1 VDEPS
6 ASPPPPPPTTA
17 DRNERA
23 NDVPAGLS
31 AGEVAAR
38 VDAGKVNLSSV
49 QSSRSLGQIVRA
61 NVFTRFNAIL
71 GVLLAVIL
79 VIGPI
84 NDSLFG
90 LVLVSNAAI
99 GIIQEVRAK
108 RTLDRLTLLA
118 APHAT
123 VARGGRSVE
132 LTVEELVLDDTLA
145 LRAGAQIVVDAVV
158 LDSAGLEVDES
169 LLSGESEPRVKAVGD
184 EVLSGS
190 FVSAGSGWARAIR
203 VGPDAYAATLAR
215 QARRFTLVRSD
226 LRAGV
231 DRILQLV
238 TWVMVPTAALLVSTQ
253 LLNNPHV
260 TDAIRGSVAG
270 VGSMVPEGLVLLA
283 SVAMAVGVLRLG
295 RRQVLVQ
302 ELAAVETLAR
312 VDVVCLDKTGT
323 LTQGVMTVAAT
334 DVLVPDMPVA
344 EALGALAGADPDPN
358 TTLRAVAAAYPPPQD
373 WDPDTVVPFSSVR
386 KWSAASFGSRG
397 TWVLG
402 APEVLAVDADHGAV
416 GAAAGHRMLLLARSP
431 NSLEGATGLPAD
443 LEPVA
448 LVALDDV
455 LRPDAAETLAY
466 FKRQGVT
473 LKVIS
478 GDNPVTVAAI
488 AARVGL
494 AGGNDALDARQLPDD
509 PEALADI
516 AEATTVFGRVQPR
529 QKQALVAA
537 LQARGHVVAMTG
549 DGVNDVLAMKDADI
563 GVALGA
569 GSSATRSVA
578 QLVLLDNSFASL
590 PAVVA
595 EGRRVIANVER
606 VANLFVTKTVYATL
620 LAIAVGVAR
629 LPFPFLPRQLTVI
642 SSLTIGIPAFLLALG
657 PNSDRAR
664 PGFLNRVAS
673 FALPVGAVAA
683 VATFVAYALARAE
696 GTGLAAART
705 SATCVLLA
713 IGLWA
718 LALLYRP
725 LTIARRALLAAMA
738 AAFGVVVIVP
748 GLREFYGLTLPPI
761 WTWTQMVVI
770 AVGAGLS
777 LETGAEVVNRW
788 SRWRATK
795 ARPAG

>member
-1 VDEPS
+1 
-6 ASPPPPPPTTA
+6 
-17 DRNERA
+17 
-23 NDVPAGLS
+23 
-31 AGEVAAR
+31 VAAR
-38 VDAGKVNLSSV
+38 VAAGKVNTSSV
-49 QSSRSLGQIVRA
+49 QSSRTLGQIVRA
-61 NVFTRFNAIL
+61 NVVTRFNAIL
-71 GVLLAVIL
+71 GVLLVVIL
-79 VIGPI
+79 VVGPI

-90 LVLVSNAAI
+90 LVLVANAAI
-99 GIIQEVRAK
+99 GIVQEVRAK

-118 APHAT
+118 APRAT
-123 VARGGRSVE
+123 VARDGRSVE

-145 LRAGAQIVVDAVV
+145 LRAGGQIVVDAVV

-169 LLSGESEPRVKAVGD
+169 LLSGESEPRVKAPGD

-203 VGPDAYAATLAR
+203 VGPDAYAATLAH

-238 TWVMVPTAALLVSTQ
+238 TWVMVPTAVLLVSTQ
-253 LLNNPHV
+253 LVNNPHLA
-260 TDAIRGSVAG
+260 DAIRGSVAG

-323 LTQGVMTVAAT
+323 LTQGVMTVAT
-334 DVLVPDMPVA
+334 TEVLDPEAPAA
-344 EALGALAGADPDPN
+344 EALGALAAADPDPN
-358 TTLRAVAAAYPPPQD
+358 ATLRAVAAAYPPPQD
-373 WDPDTVVPFSSVR
+373 WHPDKVVPFSSAR

-402 APEVLAVDADHGAV
+402 APEVLTVGDGNGQPAAGDRRHGAE

-431 NSLEGATGLPAD
+431 ASLDGATRLPAN
-443 LEPVA
+443 LEAVA
-448 LVALDDV
+448 LVALDDL
-455 LRPDAAETLAY
+455 LRPDAAETLT
-466 FKRQGVT
+466 FFRRQGVT

-478 GDNPVTVAAI
+478 GDNPATVAAI

-494 AGGNDALDARQLPDD
+494 AGGNDALDARHLPDD
-509 PEALADI
+509 PEELADI
-516 AEATTVFGRVQPR
+516 AEATTVFGRVQPQ

-569 GSSATRSVA
+569 GSSAARSVA

-620 LAIAVGVAR
+620 LAIAVGVAS

-657 PNSDRAR
+657 PNAERAR

-683 VATFVAYALARAE
+683 VATFVAYALSRAE
-696 GTGLAAART
+696 GTGLAEART

-725 LTIARRALLAAMA
+725 LTIARRALLVAMA

-748 GLREFYGLTLPPI
+748 GLRTFYGLTLPPI
-761 WTWTQMVVI
+761 WIWTEMVVI

-777 LETGAEVVNRW
+777 LETGAGLVNRW
-788 SRWRATK
+788 SRWRAR
-795 ARPAG
+795 AAP